1 MAQFETI
8 TLEVSNLVARIT
20 FCRPKV
26 HNAFN
31 STMIE
36 EMTEAFNQIGKDAAI
51 RVVVIT
57 GEGKS
62 FCAGADLNWMRAVK
76 DYSFDRNLEESL
88 KLAAL
93 FRLIYEFPK
102 PVISKVNGAAIGG
115 GTGFVA
121 VTDIAIST
129 EDAVYSFSEVN
140 IGLVP
145 ACISPYVVKRVGEG
159 KAREFF
165 LTGQRL
171 SADKALQSGLVNRM
185 VPENLL
191 DDEVEEM
198 IRQIVSSGPAAI
210 GVCKEL
216 LKQISDMDLGEA
228 GPYTAKL
235 IADMRQS
242 DEGQE
247 GMDAFLNKR
256 KPNWIQ

>member
-8 TLEVSNLVARIT
+8 TLDIRDQVAQIT

-36 EMTEAFNQIGKDAAI
+36 EMTEAFNHIENDDTV

-76 DYSFDRNLEESL
+76 DYSYDRNLDESL

-93 FRLIYEFPK
+93 FRRIYDSPK
-102 PVISKVNGAAIGG
+102 PVIGKINGAAIGG

-121 VTDIAIST
+121 VTDIAIAS
-129 EDAVYSFSEVN
+129 DKAVFSFSEVN

-165 LTGQRL
+165 LTGERL
-171 SADKALQSGLVNRM
+171 KADKALQSGLVNRM
-185 VPENLL
+185 VPADQL
-191 DDEVEEM
+191 DHDVEGM
-198 IRQIVSSGPAAI
+198 IQQIISSGPAAI

-216 LKQISDMDLGEA
+216 LKQIADMTMDEA
-228 GPYTAKL
+228 GPYTAKM
-235 IADMRQS
+235 IADLRKS